1 MQKLW
6 RSAAVLVVGVAIGVG
21 LALLIKNLRTSESD
35 RVEEAATSYLQAFAD
50 NDPASL
56 CASISPLGRTALQLN
71 SQTCE
76 QSAKTAIAALP
87 KGDRDALHNAEITSV
102 SVSGNNGSVKFTPK
116 LAGRDDMKLVKLRD
130 VWFVNP

>member
-6 RSAAVLVVGVAIGVG
+6 RNAAVLIVSVAVGVG
-21 LALLIKNLRTSESD
+21 LALAVKSLRTSESD
-35 RVEEAATSYLQAFAD
+35 RVEEAATAYLQAFAQ

-76 QSAKTAIAALP
+76 GNAKTAIAALP
-87 KGDRDALHNAEITSV
+87 KGERDALRDAEITSV
-102 SVSGNNGSVKFTPK
+102 TVSGDNSTVKFTPK